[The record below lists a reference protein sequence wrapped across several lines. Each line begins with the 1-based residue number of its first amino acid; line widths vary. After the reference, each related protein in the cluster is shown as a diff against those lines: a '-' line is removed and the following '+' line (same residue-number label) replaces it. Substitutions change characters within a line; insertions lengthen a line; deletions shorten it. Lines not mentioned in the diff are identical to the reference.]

1 MSSTLPTAE
10 PTERLI
16 TAEEFEVMEFEFPVD
31 LIKGRIEQFPP
42 PGASHGR
49 ICMNVGFLL
58 EVWSRST
65 GLGSVM
71 TNDSAVVTDFDPDSV
86 RGCDVLYVSWDTLN
100 GKTLPSG
107 ALRVAPDLVVE
118 VLSPSDRWSK
128 VELKL
133 EDYFT
138 TGVKEIWVIS
148 IEDRVAWVCRP
159 GQPHQR
165 LEETAELTSPAVLPG
180 FACRVVD
187 FFLHV

>member
-1 MSSTLPTAE
+1 MSSTLPSAE

-31 LIKGRIEQFPP
+31 LIKGRIEQLPP

-49 ICMNVGFLL
+49 ICMNVAFLL
-58 EVWSRST
+58 EVWSRSN
-65 GLGSVM
+65 GLGTVM
-71 TNDSAVVTDFDPDSV
+71 TNDSAVVTEFDPDSV
-86 RGCDVLYVSWDTLN
+86 RGCDVLYVTWETLKE
-100 GKTLPSG
+100 KTLPSG

-128 VELKL
+128 VEMKL

-148 IEDRVAWVCRP
+148 IEDRSVWVCRP
-159 GQPHQR
+159 GQPHR
-165 LEETAELTSPAVLPG
+165 LLDTSAALVSPALLPG
-180 FACRVVD
+180 FTCRVEE